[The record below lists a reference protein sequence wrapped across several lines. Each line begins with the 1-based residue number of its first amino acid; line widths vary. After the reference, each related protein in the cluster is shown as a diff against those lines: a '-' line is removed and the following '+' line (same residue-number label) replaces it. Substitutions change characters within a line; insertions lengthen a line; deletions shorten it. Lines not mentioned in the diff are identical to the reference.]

1 MSIEGATHE
10 KAARPG
16 QNRAA
21 LRVSDSGL
29 ADEAEIVAAVEAP
42 AQRGEFEPRNDD
54 GDDENDH
61 EQRHG
66 NHLERATT
74 TRLGSQLRQGSRR
87 AGAAAD
93 RGATSWRAWGAAGG
107 EKGEG

>member
-42 AQRGEFEPRNDD
+42 AQRGEFERGNDD

-61 EQRHG
+61 KQRHG
-66 NHLERATT
+66 NHLERAATT
-74 TRLGSQLRQGSRR
+74 SLGSQLRHGSRR
-87 AGAAAD
+87 AAAPHNPL
-93 RGATSWRAWGAAGG
+93 ATNWLRATTGP
-107 EKGEG
+107 E